1 MEDKMG
7 PLLSLLI
14 VLSFGSIFYFWLKR
28 HNKKLVIAS
37 VIATVVFTG
46 LMTLT
51 PEYKQEV
58 TKEERREKADNKK
71 KTEKKKKA
79 NSSKQDDKYVV
90 SKETLLSRAKKLKYG
105 MSLNEVKSI
114 MRVKPSEEENDRG
127 FINLTYGKDI
137 VDLGFDENK
146 RLTAASTGAPQIQKQ
161 GEKAAQQ
168 KKKNAKSR
176 ESSLKSSAQYFG
188 TKSSE
193 SIQNNPSAFKTTQD
207 GDLLYILWNPGDHL
221 PLLLRVDDT
230 STNITNVYIYN
241 KHGDNPKGR
250 HLYTGRTIVQKK
262 RSIVYY

>member
-1 MEDKMG
+1 
-7 PLLSLLI
+7 
-14 VLSFGSIFYFWLKR
+14 
-28 HNKKLVIAS
+28 
-37 VIATVVFTG
+37 
-46 LMTLT
+46 
-51 PEYKQEV
+51 
-58 TKEERREKADNKK
+58 
-71 KTEKKKKA
+71 
-79 NSSKQDDKYVV
+79 
-90 SKETLLSRAKKLKYG
+90 